1 MRKILTA
8 LVSAFALS
16 ALCGTP
22 AMASYS
28 PEDPVPL
35 PTDNRIVTFTYSADA
50 VYTLLTMVGGET
62 HIELEPGE
70 GVTEKPA
77 FGDSIQWRVSGGPT
91 NLYVKPVRPGIMT
104 TMTLV
109 TNKRT
114 YEFELRASPAG
125 GKFYQKVSFFYPEE
139 AQAVKLRAQADA
151 TAFIKEKT
159 RLDDQVLSSNP
170 DPSSYH
176 YGYSIKGDAPFRPLE
191 VLDNGVKTF
200 IHLPVVQDLPA
211 LFLVDGNDKPQLVT
225 YRVRGDNFI
234 VMDRVADRFQLKL
247 NDQIV
252 TITSDRAPKHWWD
265 RMNSGSNAN

>member
-8 LVSAFALS
+8 LAAYCALAILCATSA
-16 ALCGTP
+16 T
-22 AMASYS
+22 ASYS

-50 VYTLLTMVGGET
+50 VYTLLTMVGAET

-139 AQAVKLRAQADA
+139 AQAVKLRAQAEA

-159 RLDDQVLSSNP
+159 RLDDQVLSTSP
-170 DPSSYH
+170 DPSNYH
-176 YGYSIKGDAPFRPLE
+176 YGYTIKGEAPFRPLE

-200 IHLPVVQDLPA
+200 IHLPSIQDMPA
-211 LFLVDGNDKPQLVT
+211 LFLLDGNDKLQLVT

-234 VMDRVADRFQLKL
+234 VMDRVADRFELKL
-247 NDQIV
+247 NDQVV
-252 TITSDRAPKHWWD
+252 TITSDRAPKSFWG
-265 RMNSGSNAN
+265 RLTSGSSSN